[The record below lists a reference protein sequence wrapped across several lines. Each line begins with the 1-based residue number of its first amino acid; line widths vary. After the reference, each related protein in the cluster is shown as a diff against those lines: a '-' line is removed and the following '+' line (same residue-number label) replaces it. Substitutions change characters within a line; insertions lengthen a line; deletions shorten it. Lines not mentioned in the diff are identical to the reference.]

1 MFAAVTLA
9 APAVAAADAP
19 TVTSTTTTPRMA
31 AADEAVSYSQRET
44 QEPQAAQF
52 QGGMIESTAGGGT
65 VVVISGVALAA
76 FIVLALMLI

>member
-1 MFAAVTLA
+1 
-9 APAVAAADAP
+9 
-19 TVTSTTTTPRMA
+19 
-31 AADEAVSYSQRET
+31 VSYSQRET